1 MIVNYYC
8 KLIIQISVF
17 LLQNKKAILGVKM
30 KKNKDMKQQKPNKSK
45 IFLLIGGLFI
55 IALAVLIGLQTGNQV
70 KSGLPLTVN
79 VDEAY
84 ELRENGAFVLDVR
97 ETHEWE
103 VVHIPD
109 VTLIPLGELEA
120 RLDELPK
127 DQDILVVCRSGN
139 RSATARDILL
149 NAGFTNVTSMDGG
162 MNDWVARSYEVASS
176 D

>member
-1 MIVNYYC
+1 
-8 KLIIQISVF
+8 
-17 LLQNKKAILGVKM
+17 M
-30 KKNKDMKQQKPNKSK
+30 KKNKNITKQKNTTSRL
-45 IFLLIGGLFI
+45 FLLIGGLLI
-55 IALAVLIGLQTGNQV
+55 IALAVLIGINVGNRVQTN
-70 KSGLPLTVN
+70 LPLTVN

-97 ETHEWE
+97 EVQEWE

-109 VTLIPLGELEA
+109 VTLIPLGELEG

-149 NAGFTNVTSMDGG
+149 KAGFKNVTSMAGG
-162 MNDWVARSYEVASS
+162 MNDWVARSFEVASS
-176 D
+176 E